1 MLTAYRLRTADGQ
14 PHEISRSLKN
24 VRDPYQE
31 IGQLFRAI
39 APGSVG
45 KTMPKFPTVDQVIA
59 AYVGT
64 PGPRA

>member
-1 MLTAYRLRTADGQ
+1 
-14 PHEISRSLKN
+14 

-45 KTMPKFPTVDQVIA
+45 KTMPTFPTVDQIIA
-59 AYVGT
+59 AYAGR
-64 PGPRA
+64 PGPRP